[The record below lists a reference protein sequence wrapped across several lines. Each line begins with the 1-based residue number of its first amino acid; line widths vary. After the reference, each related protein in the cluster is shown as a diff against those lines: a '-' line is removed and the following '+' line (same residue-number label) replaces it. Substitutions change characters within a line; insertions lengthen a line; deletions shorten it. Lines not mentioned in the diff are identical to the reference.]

1 MCKVWSE
8 KKYTHIFIYY
18 ANLDCLGEKSFKS
31 AKSTYTKESKL
42 VRQVHI
48 VEKLPPGSMI
58 YNKNY
63 FWEITN
69 FVKKNNLQKKWSC
82 ICEYHI
88 KSAHFREKSFE
99 LAKSRHFWD
108 SKMVRQVYI
117 TSKEISVRW
126 NLKK

>member
-1 MCKVWSE
+1 MWQLLIGIFIRFLPQDYLVSNKLSTLFSCQNKVWSE

-18 ANLDCLGEKSFKS
+18 ANLDCLGEKSSKL
-31 AKSTYTKESKL
+31 AKSTHTKDSKL

-69 FVKKNNLQKKWSC
+69 FVNK
-82 ICEYHI
+82 
-88 KSAHFREKSFE
+88 
-99 LAKSRHFWD
+99 
-108 SKMVRQVYI
+108 
-117 TSKEISVRW
+117 
-126 NLKK
+126 

>member
-1 MCKVWSE
+1 MNSSTKVWSE

-31 AKSTYTKESKL
+31 AKSTHTKDSKL

-69 FVKKNNLQKKWSC
+69 FVKKIICKKSD
-82 ICEYHI
+82 
-88 KSAHFREKSFE
+88 
-99 LAKSRHFWD
+99 LAFVS
-108 SKMVRQVYI
+108 I
-117 TSKEISVRW
+117 I
-126 NLKK
+126 

>member
-1 MCKVWSE
+1 MENCSVRQASSCLVSTLYTPEGNKVWSG

-31 AKSTYTKESKL
+31 AKSTHTKDSKL

-69 FVKKNNLQKKWSC
+69 FV
-82 ICEYHI
+82 
-88 KSAHFREKSFE
+88 
-99 LAKSRHFWD
+99 
-108 SKMVRQVYI
+108 
-117 TSKEISVRW
+117 
-126 NLKK
+126 